1 MSNLPERV
9 TASMRAAD
17 VDRMRVAQL
26 LSDAAAQGRLELSEF
41 EQRLAKVYSANT
53 YGELDQLSADLPDV
67 ATSPVRGQ
75 GSKPAP
81 STVLMAIMSG
91 FERRGRW
98 NVPGKLTSFALWGG
112 GVLDLRYADFTSNEV
127 EIRSFSIMGGQT
139 ILLPPEVN
147 VDVRGVAVMGGFDH
161 SASGNGV
168 QGAPHVT
175 VKGFSLWGGV
185 NVKGR
190 PTRRDHGAY
199 RLPAAARRRSCGARP
214 LRRAGHRSGRAASPR
229 MIYGHRAERG

>member
-139 ILLPPEVN
+139 IPLPPEVN
-147 VDVRGVAVMGGFDH
+147 VDVKGVAVMGGFDH

-185 NVKGR
+185 NVKR
-190 PTRRDHGAY
+190 KRRK
-199 RLPAAARRRSCGARP
+199 RRES
-214 LRRAGHRSGRAASPR
+214 LE
-229 MIYGHRAERG
+229 ER

>member
-26 LSDAAAQGRLELSEF
+26 LSDAAAQGRLELS
-41 EQRLAKVYSANT
+41 
-53 YGELDQLSADLPDV
+53 DV

-147 VDVRGVAVMGGFDH
+147 VDVKGVAVMGGFDH

-185 NVKGR
+185 NVKR
-190 PTRRDHGAY
+190 KRRK
-199 RLPAAARRRSCGARP
+199 RRES
-214 LRRAGHRSGRAASPR
+214 LE
-229 MIYGHRAERG
+229 ER

>member
-75 GSKPAP
+75 GNKPAP

-147 VDVRGVAVMGGFDH
+147 VDVKGVAVMGGFDH

-168 QGAPHVT
+168 QGAPT
-175 VKGFSLWGGV
+175 
-185 NVKGR
+185 
-190 PTRRDHGAY
+190 
-199 RLPAAARRRSCGARP
+199 
-214 LRRAGHRSGRAASPR
+214 
-229 MIYGHRAERG
+229 

>member
-91 FERRGRW
+91 FERRGPLECSRQAH
-98 NVPGKLTSFALWGG
+98 L
-112 GVLDLRYADFTSNEV
+112 
-127 EIRSFSIMGGQT
+127 IR
-139 ILLPPEVN
+139 
-147 VDVRGVAVMGGFDH
+147 AVG
-161 SASGNGV
+161 
-168 QGAPHVT
+168 
-175 VKGFSLWGGV
+175 W
-185 NVKGR
+185 
-190 PTRRDHGAY
+190 
-199 RLPAAARRRSCGARP
+199 
-214 LRRAGHRSGRAASPR
+214 RRAGSALRRLHLQ
-229 MIYGHRAERG
+229 RG

>member
-112 GVLDLRYADFTSNEV
+112 GVLDLRYADFTSKRL
-127 EIRSFSIMGGQT
+127 RSGPSPSWADRRFSCRPRSTSMSGAW
-139 ILLPPEVN
+139 PSW
-147 VDVRGVAVMGGFDH
+147 VA
-161 SASGNGV
+161 SI
-168 QGAPHVT
+168 
-175 VKGFSLWGGV
+175 
-185 NVKGR
+185 
-190 PTRRDHGAY
+190 TRR
-199 RLPAAARRRSCGARP
+199 AAMVYKA
-214 LRRAGHRSGRAASPR
+214 PR
-229 MIYGHRAERG
+229 T